1 MTTFRQN
8 DVLGKIQTEVGKKVF
23 GLESVVKKILAAFL
37 AGGHVLL
44 EGVPGLA
51 KTSLANAMASSMG
64 LSFQRIQFTPDL
76 LPSDLLGTMIYSQK
90 TSDFEIRKGPIFSQ
104 FILAD
109 EINRAPSKVQSALL
123 EAMQENQATIGHES
137 FPLPFPFLVM
147 ATQNPLDH
155 EGTYPLPDAQLDR
168 FMMKVFVD
176 YPEARMELD
185 ILKKLAGSPLEEIKA
200 VFSSEDFGVLRERI
214 FRVHIEEC
222 LLEYSV
228 NLVRKTR
235 ELILANDEYSFL
247 GHGVSTRG
255 ALHLV
260 KAAKSIAFL
269 EGRDFVLPEDIKE
282 VVPDV
287 FRHRISLGF
296 ETSGLNNSKEEMI
309 QTVVSEVKLP

>member
-109 EINRAPSKVQSALL
+109 EINRAPSKVQSAL
-123 EAMQENQATIGHES
+123 
-137 FPLPFPFLVM
+137 
-147 ATQNPLDH
+147 
-155 EGTYPLPDAQLDR
+155 
-168 FMMKVFVD
+168 
-176 YPEARMELD
+176 
-185 ILKKLAGSPLEEIKA
+185 
-200 VFSSEDFGVLRERI
+200 
-214 FRVHIEEC
+214 
-222 LLEYSV
+222 
-228 NLVRKTR
+228 
-235 ELILANDEYSFL
+235 
-247 GHGVSTRG
+247 
-255 ALHLV
+255 
-260 KAAKSIAFL
+260 
-269 EGRDFVLPEDIKE
+269 
-282 VVPDV
+282 
-287 FRHRISLGF
+287 
-296 ETSGLNNSKEEMI
+296 
-309 QTVVSEVKLP
+309 